1 MVVEE
6 VKAPLTR
13 NITMSIGI
21 GMAFV
26 TTIYILANLAYIIVL
41 SPYEMVTTSA
51 VAVTYGAKITFVLF
65 YIMPVFVTLSSF
77 GTMNSN
83 IMSSSRLL
91 LVAARSNHLPRMFSL
106 IGREHVAPIPAL
118 LFSCCISIL
127 MIATNSIESLILYTT
142 YAGVIGSALSIC
154 AQIYLRLTRDDLHLP
169 LRLPLVI
176 PIGFLAFFLLVLVL
190 PFTLPDKRLGIGM
203 SFIIILSGVP
213 FYYLFVWW
221 KNKPKIFNKMDHAAL
236 VFCQKLFDC
245 LPETVDMVELLK
257 TK

>member
-1 MVVEE
+1 
-6 VKAPLTR
+6 
-13 NITMSIGI
+13 MSIAI

-26 TTIYILANLAYIIVL
+26 TILYILANFAYIIVL
-41 SPYEMVTTSA
+41 TPYEMVTTSA

-77 GTMNSN
+77 GTVNSN

-118 LFSCCISIL
+118 LFSCFISVL
-127 MIATNSIESLILYTT
+127 LIATNSIDSLILYTT
-142 YAGVIGSALSIC
+142 YASVIGSALAIC
-154 AQIYLRLTRDDLHLP
+154 AQIYLRLTRNDLYLPLHLP
-169 LRLPLVI
+169 LIV
-176 PIGFLAFFLLVLVL
+176 PISFLAFFILVLVL

-203 SFIIILSGVP
+203 SFIIILSGIP

-221 KNKPKIFNKMDHAAL
+221 KNKPAIFNKIDHIAM

-245 LPETVDMVELLK
+245 LPENVEMKEILK